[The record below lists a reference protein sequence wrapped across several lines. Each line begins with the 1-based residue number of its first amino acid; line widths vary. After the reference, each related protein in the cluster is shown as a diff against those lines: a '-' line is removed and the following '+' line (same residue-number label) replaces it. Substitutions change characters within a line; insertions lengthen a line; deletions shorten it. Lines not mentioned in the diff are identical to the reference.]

1 MLPPIV
7 GSAARTKRPSL
18 DRFSRVCKEALLAEA
33 KAVTR
38 CRRAAWA
45 PSRAGPHARQWRL
58 AGIGNPNAFSGEIR
72 RACGIRERAEVAKRV
87 RGWEGISVVMR
98 EGSRTFPGGPEGQV
112 MAAGSGRGA
121 GRGSSLG
128 AGRTG
133 AGWSYALRRRGT
145 WSFPTIL
152 SRAYAR
158 LIFVS
163 TAAHPLANP
172 RLSPATTSLSR
183 HVSTPPPD
191 RDPRHRSRRGLL
203 IGRAARRPR

>member
-18 DRFSRVCKEALLAEA
+18 DRISRVCKEALLAEA

-45 PSRAGPHARQWRL
+45 PSRAGPPARQWRL

-145 WSFPTIL
+145 WPSDDLVP
-152 SRAYAR
+152 
-158 LIFVS
+158 
-163 TAAHPLANP
+163 
-172 RLSPATTSLSR
+172 SLC
-183 HVSTPPPD
+183 PPD
-191 RDPRHRSRRGLL
+191 IREHGSSSSGEPTPLTSNDIPLPTCVDTT
-203 IGRAARRPR
+203 A